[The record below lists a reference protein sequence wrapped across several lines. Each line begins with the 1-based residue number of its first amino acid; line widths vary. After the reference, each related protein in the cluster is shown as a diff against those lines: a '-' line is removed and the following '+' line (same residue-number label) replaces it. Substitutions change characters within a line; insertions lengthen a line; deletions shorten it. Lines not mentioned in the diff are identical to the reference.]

1 MALIYLALLHSSDHD
16 LRSDSVELTREVL
29 LDWFPD
35 VDEQRLN
42 HVIHDALLVE
52 VSTLGDEMLT
62 TAVEALRQ
70 SMPRDERIA
79 VLSDLADVAMSDGFV
94 VPDEASFIER
104 LAQDW
109 DIERDV
115 Q

>member
-1 MALIYLALLHSSDHD
+1 
-16 LRSDSVELTREVL
+16 
-29 LDWFPD
+29 
-35 VDEQRLN
+35 
-42 HVIHDALLVE
+42 
-52 VSTLGDEMLT
+52 
-62 TAVEALRQ
+62 
-70 SMPRDERIA
+70 MPRDERIA